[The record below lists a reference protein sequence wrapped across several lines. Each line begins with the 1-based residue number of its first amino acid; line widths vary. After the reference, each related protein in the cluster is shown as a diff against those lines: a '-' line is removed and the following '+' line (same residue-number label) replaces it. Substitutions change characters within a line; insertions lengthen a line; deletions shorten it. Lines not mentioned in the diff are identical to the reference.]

1 MTISVIIPT
10 LNEEGC
16 LEDTLTLLRQHRPH
30 EIIVVDGGSTDRT
43 CALAAAADRLLQ
55 GPPGRAAQ
63 LNNGAAP
70 ASGDILLFMHADCSL
85 EDGALDEAERLAQ
98 KRRVVAGCFA
108 MTVRSRSFWFRPI
121 NACATARV
129 RLTGI
134 IYGDQGL
141 FVRRDIFHRLG
152 GFPNVRFMED
162 IFFSRELRRHGRIV
176 VAKRRIFVSPRR
188 WQQVGIVRQTIRN
201 WTLTILAAAGM
212 HPDKL
217 EAFYPPI
224 R

>member
-1 MTISVIIPT
+1 
-10 LNEEGC
+10 
-16 LEDTLTLLRQHRPH
+16 
-30 EIIVVDGGSTDRT
+30 
-43 CALAAAADRLLQ
+43 
-55 GPPGRAAQ
+55 
-63 LNNGAAP
+63 
-70 ASGDILLFMHADCSL
+70 
-85 EDGALDEAERLAQ
+85 
-98 KRRVVAGCFA
+98 